1 MLENSRK
8 LKLSHFLLS
17 MCELAKAALNNKAN
31 YQLIQYS
38 SVTQFCP
45 TLCDPMNR
53 STPGLPVHHQLRSS
67 LGLMSI
73 ESVMPSSHLILCRP
87 GAHILSLQVCNS
99 AWFLTD
105 CTFDLGYPHS
115 LWVWSFALLLAYIS
129 NLLFYVLSYT
139 LCHVSNSKLF
149 TVFTVLPP
157 WDILAFTRGKQ
168 PGPLCL

>member
-1 MLENSRK
+1 MVVSILEKSRTCILGRIHGPK
-8 LKLSHFLLS
+8 VWWKKEDNKPKVNKHLEGLFYISDLHCHLAVLL
-17 MCELAKAALNNKAN
+17 L
-31 YQLIQYS
+31 
-38 SVTQFCP
+38 TQ
-45 TLCDPMNR
+45 DA
-53 STPGLPVHHQLRSS
+53 STPPRMCLASECWCTL
-67 LGLMSI
+67 
-73 ESVMPSSHLILCRP
+73 LIRE

-105 CTFDLGYPHS
+105 CTFDLGCPHS